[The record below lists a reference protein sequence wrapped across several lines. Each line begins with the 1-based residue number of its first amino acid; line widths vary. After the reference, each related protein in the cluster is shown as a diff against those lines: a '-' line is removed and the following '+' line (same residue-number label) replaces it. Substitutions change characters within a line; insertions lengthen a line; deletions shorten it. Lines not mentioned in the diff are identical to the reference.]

1 MDWAI
6 YILKPLFIVT
16 QFYESESLKPVTL
29 RGLVREEAEVT
40 KLAFEDWQQYALWCI
55 FVFAE
60 RDIRSYWWQQI
71 ILLWLAVYYI
81 NGLNTGVITTW

>member
-40 KLAFEDWQQYALWCI
+40 KLAFEGWLHIVMNICFCWKGYTIILMTTN
-55 FVFAE
+55 
-60 RDIRSYWWQQI
+60 YI
-71 ILLWLAVYYI
+71 ILLTVYYI
-81 NGLNTGVITTW
+81 NGLNTGVIITW